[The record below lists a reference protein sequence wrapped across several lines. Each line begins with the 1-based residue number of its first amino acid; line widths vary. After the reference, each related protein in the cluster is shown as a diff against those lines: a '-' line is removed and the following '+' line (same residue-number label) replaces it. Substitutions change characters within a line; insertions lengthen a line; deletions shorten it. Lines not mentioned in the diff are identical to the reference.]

1 MKLLLLVPAALLTV
15 VAALVAPRLARSAG
29 RGPGPGAAIS
39 GIPTAAVAPIPEKQ
53 ADPTSPAP
61 TVAEAAPPLAP
72 PARTKKPALA
82 DWKTAPEVKLAR
94 SIKECKAQQIAEWMR
109 IRCDIEV
116 SSASLLGG
124 EARDVAFAPLDKN
137 AAFSVV
143 VALRPGDRRVIQL
156 NHLFSFSR
164 WGASETGAAEISEMW
179 LPGAAGPVVVV
190 N

>member
-1 MKLLLLVPAALLTV
+1 MKLLHLVPAALLAVT
-15 VAALVAPRLARSAG
+15 AAMVAPRIARSAG
-29 RGPGPGAAIS
+29 PGPTPGPAAAIT
-39 GIPTAAVAPIPEKQ
+39 TAAVAPIPEKQ

-61 TVAEAAPPLAP
+61 TAAAVAPPLAP
-72 PARTKKPALA
+72 PARTKRPAVA

-116 SSASLLGG
+116 SSASLLAGD
-124 EARDVAFAPLDKN
+124 AHDVAFAPLDKN
-137 AAFSVV
+137 VAFSVV

-156 NHLFSFSR
+156 NHFFSFSR
-164 WGASETGAAEISEMW
+164 WGASEAGAAEISELW
-179 LPGAAGPVVVV
+179 LPGAAAPVVVV